1 MASDEKRSLL
11 DVILASC
18 ECGKCSPCAAREE
31 LRALRAKNAAMRE
44 ALRELL
50 AADEAWWHGQGDP
63 RDGTPLLLRMDDAR
77 KRARTALGGSHD

>member
-1 MASDEKRSLL
+1 MASDERRSLL

-44 ALRELL
+44 ALEKIASET
-50 AADEAWWHGQGDP
+50 AATWVCD
-63 RDGTPLLLRMDDAR
+63 TAR
-77 KRARTALGGSHD
+77 AALGGRDE